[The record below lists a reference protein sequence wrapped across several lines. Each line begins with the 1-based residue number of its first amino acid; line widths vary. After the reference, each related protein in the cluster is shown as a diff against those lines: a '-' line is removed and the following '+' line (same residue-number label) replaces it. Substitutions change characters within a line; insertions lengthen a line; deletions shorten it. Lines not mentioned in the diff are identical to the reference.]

1 METSKRDNWSET
13 TFLASVAKDLMVRFG
28 KDMTKVAVVFPNK
41 RARLFMN
48 EEFLTLADTPMWAP
62 QYATIGE
69 LFGRIT
75 GDNVMEPIP
84 AVCTLYNIYKVLMGD
99 KAETLDMFWGWG
111 EIMLSDFDD
120 IDKHLVNADALFL
133 NAKELGDMES
143 LDFLT
148 DNQREALEQFF
159 GSFQTEHRTRLQERF
174 SELWSIMPNLY
185 HQLKDTM
192 PEGTQPYQGA
202 LERKAVEDK
211 EMLHRLDD
219 DTVYCFVGFNML
231 SETEKKLMSYLHDR
245 GRALFYWDFDVMY
258 MENRAFE
265 AGDFIRE
272 NLLRFPNALARTG
285 IYNNLRHKGEVTFIS
300 TSTDSS
306 ATRYIPEWLKE
317 HLTQEERE
325 TALVLCDEQQLQ
337 PVLHAIPDNEE
348 DTEEG
353 KEEEEEEKEEIKKE
367 GTPSDVNI
375 TMGYSLTGTPIYSL
389 MLALIALQTEGWDE
403 SRKRFRLPF
412 LRTVKYHP
420 YFKFME
426 QVQWEQRIDSS
437 DIPALVA
444 YLLGIVSS
452 LAGKMQDEN
461 LFDDVLMVE
470 SLFQTH
476 RALRQFHDIATE
488 TQPALQLNP
497 TTLRRLLRRILG
509 SQSIP
514 FHGEPA
520 QGLQVMGVL
529 ETRCLD
535 FRNLLMLNV
544 GEGFLPKS
552 GADNSLIPYTLR
564 VGFGLTTVRHRI
576 AVFAYYFYRLIQRAE
591 HVTFIYNENST
602 GNVRHEMSRF
612 LRQLQAETDIPIRQL
627 RLEAEQEYLF
637 TSLDTIPK
645 DEGIMQALNEAYNL
659 NTNPEARAL
668 SPSSINRYLDCPM
681 KFYLSSVCGIR
692 VEPDP
697 EDGIDARLM
706 GTIFHNSAERVY
718 KEIMSHTGSN
728 VITREHL
735 SAYTTDKGSRL
746 QKIIDEQ
753 FQTDAGITEFR
764 GENILIRGVVERYL
778 MNLLRW
784 DECHAPITMEAMEED
799 VNMQMDVDVDGQKVS
814 VLTGGR
820 VDRMDMLRDE
830 KGNPYLRIL
839 DYKTGAH
846 ENTASNFNAIFTRD
860 SRHAGYYF
868 QTFLYSLVTRKT
880 KQPSMPVK
888 PVLFYTAKA
897 GREDYDPTLQIGS
910 EDSRGDKSSIPMGPV
925 ENIALYEQEFV
936 ENMNEVLREIFSP
949 HIPFCKTSYT
959 DACKYCDFKQ
969 LCNR

>member
-84 AVCTLYNIYKVLMGD
+84 AVCTLYNIYKGLMGD
-99 KAETLDMFWGWG
+99 KAESLDMFWGWG

-211 EMLHRLDD
+211 EMLHLLDD

-231 SETEKKLMSYLHDR
+231 SETEKKLMSYLHGR
-245 GRALFYWDFDVMY
+245 GKALFYWDFDVMY

-337 PVLHAIPDNEE
+337 PVLHAIPDNEA

-353 KEEEEEEKEEIKKE
+353 KEEEKEEEKKE

-375 TMGYSLTGTPIYSL
+375 TMGYSLTGTPIHSL

-403 SRKRFRLPF
+403 GRKRFRLPF

-420 YFKFME
+420 YFKYME
-426 QVQWEQRIDSS
+426 DVRWEERIDSS
-437 DIPALVA
+437 NIPALVA

-476 RALRQFHDIATE
+476 RTLRQFHDIATE

-520 QGLQVMGVL
+520 QGLQIMGVL

-591 HVTFIYNENST
+591 HVTFIYNENSS

-612 LRQLQAETDIPIRQL
+612 LRQLQAETDIPIRCL
-627 RLEAEQEYLF
+627 RLEAEQECMF

-645 DEGIMQALNEAYNL
+645 DDAIMQALHEKYDL
-659 NTNPEARAL
+659 NTNPEARPL

-735 SAYTTDKGSRL
+735 SAYTTDKSSRL

-753 FQTDAGITEFR
+753 FQADASITEFR
-764 GENILIRGVVERYL
+764 AENILIRGVVERYL

-820 VDRMDMLRDE
+820 VDRIDMLHDE

-846 ENTASNFNAIFTRD
+846 ENTATNFNAIFTRD
-860 SRHAGYYF
+860 NTHAGYYF
-868 QTFLYSLVTRKT
+868 QTFLYALAT
-880 KQPSMPVK
+880 KYKKSPAMPIK

-897 GREDYDPTLQIGS
+897 GAPDYDPTLTVGS
-910 EDSRGDKSSIPMGPV
+910 ENGRNNNPNVPIGPV
-925 ENIALYEQEFV
+925 EDISLYEGEFV
-936 ENMNEVLREIFSP
+936 KELHEVIKEIFSKDK
-949 HIPFCKTSYT
+949 PFVKTT
-959 DACKYCDFKQ
+959 NTKYCEKCDYKK
-969 LCNR
+969 LCGR

>member
-1 METSKRDNWSET
+1 METSNRDNWSET

-48 EEFLTLADTPMWAP
+48 EEFLALADRPMWAP

-69 LFGRIT
+69 LFGSIV
-75 GDNVMEPIP
+75 GENVMEPIP
-84 AVCTLYNIYKVLMGD
+84 AVCTLYNIYKVLMRE
-99 KAETLDMFWGWG
+99 KAESLDMFWGWG
-111 EIMLSDFDD
+111 EIIISDFDD

-159 GSFQTEHRTRLQERF
+159 GSFQSENRTRLQERF
-174 SELWSIMPNLY
+174 SELWGIMPKLY
-185 HQLKDTM
+185 HRLNQNM
-192 PEGTQPYQGA
+192 PEGTQPYRGA
-202 LERKAVEDK
+202 LERKAVENKD
-211 EMLHRLDD
+211 MLRRLDEG
-219 DTVYCFVGFNML
+219 TTYCFVGFNML
-231 SETEKKLMSYLHDR
+231 SETEKKLMSYLQDR
-245 GRALFYWDFDVMY
+245 GQALFYWDYDLMY
-258 MENRAFE
+258 MEKKAFE
-265 AGDFIRE
+265 AGDFIRQ
-272 NLLRFPNALARTG
+272 NLLRFPNALSHSG
-285 IYNNLRHKGEVTFIS
+285 IYNNLRHKGEITFVS
-300 TSTDSS
+300 TSTDSI
-306 ATRYIPEWLKE
+306 ATRYIPSWLKQY
-317 HLTQEERE
+317 LTTHERE

-337 PVLHAIPDNEE
+337 PVLHAIPD
-348 DTEEG
+348 TETDKVEG
-353 KEEEEEEKEEIKKE
+353 S
-367 GTPSDVNI
+367 PNDVNI

-403 SRKRFRLPF
+403 GRKRFRLPF

-420 YFKFME
+420 YSRFLE
-426 QVQWEQRIDSS
+426 QEQLEHRIDSS
-437 DIPALVA
+437 CIPALLE
-444 YLLGIVSS
+444 YLLGILTS
-452 LAGKMQDEN
+452 LAGKMEDEN

-476 RALRQFHDIATE
+476 RTLRQFMDVATA
-488 TQPALQLNP
+488 TQPTLELHP
-497 TTLRRLLRRILG
+497 TTLRRLLRRILSG
-509 SQSIP
+509 QSIP

-529 ETRCLD
+529 ETRCID
-535 FRNLLMLNV
+535 FRNILMLNV
-544 GEGFLPKS
+544 GEGFLPKNN
-552 GADNSLIPYTLR
+552 ADNSLIPYTLR

-612 LRQLQAETDIPIRQL
+612 LRQLQAETDIPIRCL
-627 RLEAEQEYLF
+627 RLESEQECLF
-637 TSLDTIPK
+637 TALDTIPK
-645 DEGIMQALNEAYNL
+645 DESVMQALHEKYDL
-659 NTNPEARAL
+659 NTNPEAKPM
-668 SPSSINRYLDCPM
+668 SPSALNRYLDCPM
-681 KFYLSSVCGIR
+681 KFYLSSLCGIR
-692 VEPDP
+692 VETDP
-697 EDGIDARLM
+697 EDGVDARLM
-706 GTIFHNSAERVY
+706 GTIFHNSAERIY
-718 KEIMSHTGSN
+718 KEIMSHSHSN
-728 VITREHL
+728 IITREQL
-735 SAYTTDKGSRL
+735 SAYTSDKGSRL
-746 QKIIDEQ
+746 QHIIDEQ
-753 FQTDAGITEFR
+753 FQADAGITDFR

-778 MNLLRW
+778 LNLLHW
-784 DECHAPITMEAMEED
+784 DERHAPIKMKAMEED
-799 VNMQMDVDVDGQKVS
+799 VVMQLDVDVEDRTIS

-820 VDRMDMLRDE
+820 VDRMDVLTDE
-830 KGNPYLRIL
+830 NGQEYLRIL
-839 DYKTGAH
+839 DYKTGSH
-846 ENTASNFNAIFTRD
+846 ENIVNNFNNIFTRD

-868 QTFLYSLVTRKT
+868 QTFLYALVTRKT

-936 ENMNEVLREIFSP
+936 ENLNEVLREIFSP